1 MNINIGYSESINIYT
16 IISCVLSAL
25 RETYPSRKKLGLG
38 EENYSISEIPCFHS
52 QLESWT
58 F

>member
-52 QLESWT
+52 QLES
-58 F
+58 